1 MTKTVHKIKMI
12 KITDILPNP
21 YQVRRH
27 FEGKPLME
35 LAKSIREN
43 GVIVPIIVR
52 GATNGYELIC
62 GQRRVRA
69 SAMAGFSEIPAVI
82 VKAGDLQCA
91 ELSMLE
97 NIQRKNL
104 TSIEEAEGYFNL
116 MSYHKLKKDA
126 LIKKL
131 SVESAYISEKIKL
144 LSMSETVRYK
154 AEESDMPEKYMREI
168 IKIHDE
174 KKQRELIK
182 RYKEEELTYSELC
195 AEVYKEN
202 DIIIKKEKPKE
213 TKRKTHR
220 MPIYKNTVY
229 KAVEMLKN
237 YCANIETE
245 EEENEKV
252 YEIKV
257 RIYK

>member
-12 KITDILPNP
+12 KITEILPNP
-21 YQVRRH
+21 YQVRRR

-43 GVIVPIIVR
+43 GVIIPIIAR
-52 GATNGYELIC
+52 GATSGYEVIC

-69 SAMAGFSEIPAVI
+69 AAIAGLIEVPAVI

-116 MSYHKLKKDA
+116 MSYHKEKKEA

-131 SVESAYISEKIKL
+131 SVDSTHISEKIKL

-154 AEESDMPEKYMREI
+154 AEESNMPEKYMRELL
-168 IKIHDE
+168 KIHDE

-182 RYKEEELTYSELC
+182 RYKEEELTYTELC
-195 AEVYKEN
+195 EAVCREN

-213 TKRKTHR
+213 AKRIPHR

>member
-1 MTKTVHKIKMI
+1 MKKTVHKIKMI

-21 YQVRRH
+21 YQVRRY
-27 FEGKPLME
+27 FEGKPLMD

-43 GVIVPIIVR
+43 GVIVPIIAR
-52 GATNGYELIC
+52 GATNGYEVIC

-69 SAMAGFSEIPAVI
+69 AAVAGLTEVPAVI

-104 TSIEEAEGYFNL
+104 TPIEEAEGYFNL
-116 MSYHKLKKDA
+116 LSYHKLKKEA
-126 LIKKL
+126 LIKKI
-131 SVESAYISEKIKL
+131 SVDSAYISEKIKL
-144 LSMSETVRYK
+144 LSMNEAIRYK
-154 AEESDMPEKYMREI
+154 AEESNMPEKYMLELL
-168 IKIHDE
+168 KIHDE

-182 RYKEEELTYSELC
+182 RYKEEDITYTELC
-195 AEVYKEN
+195 EAVYKEN
-202 DIIIKKEKPKE
+202 EMIIRKEKPKE
-213 TKRKTHR
+213 VKKRPHR